1 MTNKDMLTQL
11 LIELK
16 AAKAQVET
24 TSGNKVTK
32 QFLEYAISN
41 LSVAANKCEN

>member
-11 LIELK
+11 LIELR

>member
-1 MTNKDMLTQL
+1 MLTQL
-11 LIELK
+11 LIELR